1 MVSVQR
7 QLNRVSRRSGYG
19 RKIPVGLFFDRQT
32 PSDDVV
38 NLVETALRTPPPVP
52 PAPDATQQATHL
64 AGQVHP
70 LVQTLSDALQSPT
83 PANPGAA
90 AKVMAQGAVDQLL
103 GGPSFNTGRFV
114 IAFVIFAA
122 LVGGGIACEATHLTT
137 STGTLFGFAG
147 AVFGIVTAFL
157 GTEKGS
163 N

>member
-1 MVSVQR
+1 M
-7 QLNRVSRRSGYG
+7 
-19 RKIPVGLFFDRQT
+19 GLFFERRT
-32 PSDDVV
+32 PSSDVV
-38 NLVETALRTPPPVP
+38 DLVETALRTPPPVP

-70 LVQTLSDALQSPT
+70 LVQTLSDAIASPT
-83 PANPGAA
+83 PPNPEAS
-90 AKVMAQGAVDQLL
+90 AKAMAQGAVDQLL

-114 IAFVIFAA
+114 IAFAIFAA
-122 LVGGGIACEATHLTT
+122 LAGGGIACEATHLTT

-157 GTEKGS
+157 GSEKGS

>member
-1 MVSVQR
+1 M
-7 QLNRVSRRSGYG
+7 
-19 RKIPVGLFFDRQT
+19 GLFFERRT
-32 PSDDVV
+32 PSPDVLDV
-38 NLVETALRTPPPVP
+38 VETALRTPPHVP
-52 PAPDATQQATHL
+52 PAPDATHQQATAM

-70 LVQTLSDALQSPT
+70 LVQTISDALDSPT
-83 PANPGAA
+83 PANPEAA

-114 IAFVIFAA
+114 IAFAIFAA

-157 GTEKGS
+157 GSEKGS
-163 N
+163 S

>member
-1 MVSVQR
+1 LRQR
-7 QLNRVSRRSGYG
+7 
-19 RKIPVGLFFDRQT
+19 KEDTVGLFFERRT
-32 PSDDVV
+32 PSPDVV

-52 PAPDATQQATHL
+52 PAPDAIQQATDL
-64 AGQVHP
+64 AAQVHP
-70 LVQTLSDALQSPT
+70 LVQTLADAIATPT
-83 PANPGAA
+83 PANPGVA

-103 GGPSFNTGRFV
+103 GGSSFNTGRFV

-122 LVGGGIACEATHLTT
+122 LAGGGIACEATHLTT

-157 GTEKGS
+157 GSEKGS

>member
-1 MVSVQR
+1 
-7 QLNRVSRRSGYG
+7 
-19 RKIPVGLFFDRQT
+19 VGLFFERRT
-32 PSDDVV
+32 PSPDVLDV
-38 NLVETALRTPPPVP
+38 VETALRTPPHVP
-52 PAPDATQQATHL
+52 PAPDATHQQATAM

-70 LVQTLSDALQSPT
+70 LVQTISDALDSPT
-83 PANPGAA
+83 PANPEAA

-114 IAFVIFAA
+114 IAFAIFAA

-157 GTEKGS
+157 GSEKGS
-163 N
+163 S

>member
-1 MVSVQR
+1 LRQR
-7 QLNRVSRRSGYG
+7 
-19 RKIPVGLFFDRQT
+19 KEDTVGLFFERRT
-32 PSDDVV
+32 PSPDVV

-52 PAPDATQQATHL
+52 PAPDAAQQATHL
-64 AGQVHP
+64 AAQVHP
-70 LVQTLSDALQSPT
+70 LVQTLSDAIATPT
-83 PANPGAA
+83 PANPGPT

-114 IAFVIFAA
+114 IAFAIFAA

-157 GTEKGS
+157 GSEKGS
-163 N
+163 S